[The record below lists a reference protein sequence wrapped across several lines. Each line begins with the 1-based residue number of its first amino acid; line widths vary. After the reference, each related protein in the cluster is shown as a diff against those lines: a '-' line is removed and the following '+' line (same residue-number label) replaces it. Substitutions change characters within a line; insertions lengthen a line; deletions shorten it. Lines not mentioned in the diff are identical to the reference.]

1 MLIRVSMNAGR
12 PAYSAPAGLC
22 GQTVRMMSR
31 VQKVTAEMLAE
42 KLELSRTTVS
52 LVLNGRAEACRIAKS
67 TQKRILAAARK
78 MRYQPNA
85 AARQLAGKNSNV
97 IGVLVTSEMMID
109 LRLIEVMEIL
119 AAERGMRFIV
129 GHAVGSPDRV
139 IDYLNDFRSRGVD
152 GLFSFFHHHPAHRHV
167 LAAELKRFANVVF
180 YEQPGDRSAVC
191 SPRCCYAGP
200 DFFEVGRVGVQHLVD
215 RGRRRIALVL
225 REMAFPYAV
234 ARREAYHRVLG
245 DSDDL
250 VWVMA
255 ERTGRPWT
263 SPFTPEIA
271 MQAVDD
277 LVAEKRA
284 DGIVAVND
292 FYAACLVR
300 ALRKRGFRV
309 PDDVAVVGCDNL
321 EIGAVV
327 EPSITTVDLKLG
339 DVARSLM
346 SLMFQRLDGKRIREE
361 HRGILVKPE
370 LFVRESS

>member
-1 MLIRVSMNAGR
+1 
-12 PAYSAPAGLC
+12 
-22 GQTVRMMSR
+22 MSR

-52 LVLNGRAEACRIAKS
+52 LVLNGRADACRIAKR
-67 TQKRILAAARK
+67 TQQRILAAARE

-85 AARQLAGKNSNV
+85 AARQLAGKKSNV

-109 LRLIEVMEIL
+109 LRLIEMMEIL
-119 AAERGMRFIV
+119 ATERAMRFIV

-139 IDYLNDFRSRGVD
+139 VDYLNDFRSRGVD
-152 GLFSFFHHHPAHRHV
+152 GLFSFFHHHPVYRHV
-167 LAAELKRFANVVF
+167 LPAELRQFDNVVF
-180 YEQPGDRSAVC
+180 YEQPNDWSAV
-191 SPRCCYAGP
+191 SLPRCCYAGP
-200 DFFEVGRVGVQHLVD
+200 DFFEVGRVGVQHLLD
-215 RGRRRIALVL
+215 RGRRRIAIVL
-225 REMAFPYAV
+225 REMEFPYAV
-234 ARREAYHRVLG
+234 ARRKAYHRVLG

-255 ERTGRPWT
+255 ERVGRHWT

-327 EPSITTVDLKLG
+327 EPSITTVDLKLE

-346 SLMFQRLDGKRIREE
+346 SLMFQRLDGKRIREV